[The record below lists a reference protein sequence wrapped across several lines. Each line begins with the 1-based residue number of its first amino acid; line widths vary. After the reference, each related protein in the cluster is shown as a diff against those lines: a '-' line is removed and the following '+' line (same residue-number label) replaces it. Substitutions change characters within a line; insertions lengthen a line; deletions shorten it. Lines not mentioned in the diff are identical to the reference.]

1 VSGRAAVVL
10 CVLLCAAAASAET
23 RRVAVAKANLR
34 DEPRNEAAIAAVL
47 THGTEVEVLE
57 RTPDWWKVRVMET
70 GAVGYVNPAFFG
82 VEAVA
87 PRAPAAKPRAAR
99 APRPPRTYKRV
110 RLDVGGAF
118 GASGVTF
125 GEDRTITQFAE
136 EGHIRTDYSADPG
149 PGFEGGLL
157 FRFSRH
163 LGVSVGLGRVQRD
176 GAAAYSASI
185 PHPLYLGQN
194 REATGTV
201 AGVSQKETAAH
212 LDLVYTATRN
222 RLDLHLF
229 AGATRMSIS
238 ADLVSDV
245 EYEQA
250 YPYDSIQVTATP
262 SRDVAEAGVGFNVG
276 AGLDYRL
283 GRNFALGGQVRFSRA
298 KAELLAAP
306 GSPVEIEGGGVQV
319 GLGARLVF

>member
-1 VSGRAAVVL
+1 MALALSAAV
-10 CVLLCAAAASAET
+10 SAET
-23 RRVAVAKANLR
+23 QRVAVAKANLR
-34 DEPRNEAAIAAVL
+34 AEPGHEAAIAAVL
-47 THGTEVEVLE
+47 AEGTEVEVLE
-57 RTPDWWKVRVMET
+57 RTPDWWKVRVIET
-70 GAVGYVNPAFFG
+70 GAVGYVNPAFLG
-82 VEAVA
+82 IEAAA
-87 PRAPAAKPRAAR
+87 PRAPAPRAPR

-118 GASGVTF
+118 GASGITF

-136 EGHIRTDYSADPG
+136 EGHIRTDYAADPG

-157 FRFSRH
+157 FRFTRH
-163 LGVSVGLGRVQRD
+163 FGVSVGVSRVQRD
-176 GAAAYSASI
+176 GAADYSASI
-185 PHPLYLGQN
+185 PHPLYFGQP
-194 REATGTV
+194 REASGTV
-201 AGVSQKETAAH
+201 PGVSQRETAAH

-238 ADLVSDV
+238 ADLVTDV

-250 YPYDSIQVTATP
+250 YPFDSIQVTGTP
-262 SRDVAEAGVGFNVG
+262 ARAVAEPGVGFNVG
-276 AGLDYRL
+276 AGLDYHL
-283 GRNFALGGQVRFSRA
+283 GKNFALGGQVRFSQA